1 MSLTV
6 TPVNDRLQA
15 QGAAVT
21 TLEDTPA
28 AIVLAGLDPDGDPL
42 SYEIL
47 QAPTRGRLTGSGAN
61 LVYAPDANWSGSDS
75 LGSGRRRP
83 GQSRTRR
90 PWR

>member
-1 MSLTV
+1 M
-6 TPVNDRLQA
+6 
-15 QGAAVT
+15 T

-61 LVYAPDANWSGSDS
+61 LRVRARRELERSDS
-75 LGSGRRRP
+75 LGFAVATARP
-83 GQSRTRR
+83 SRTRR